1 MGMNG
6 LLEIGKKGI
15 LAHQASIA
23 VAGHNIANVN
33 TPGYSRQ
40 EAVLATTSPQST
52 GAGQVGTGLSVTT
65 IRRDYDIFINEQL
78 IQEGSGFGE
87 LHSRESSLSK
97 VEMLF
102 NDESGVGLN
111 DNINEFFTSLN
122 DLAANPTGYVER
134 RSVKSRGD
142 ILSDTI
148 NSLSANLK
156 DLRSGLDEEIKGTV
170 QEINILTS
178 RIAEL
183 NGNILQ
189 SEGGTIVAND
199 YRDERTMLMRELS
212 GKIDISF
219 YEAEDGRVAI
229 QGKGGFI
236 LVQNNSSYELGT
248 ATNLEGHVDIFSL
261 GSGGSSVNITTLVKS
276 GELGG
281 MLNVRDQDIPG
292 YLAKV
297 DELAYT
303 LTIEV
308 NNLHGSAYALDGVT
322 TGLDFFADL
331 SGLLSPPAGAAEQM
345 ALSADILDP
354 ASIAAALNPAS
365 PGDNGNALAMAGL
378 QSLNLLSGGT
388 ATFDGYYNGL
398 AADIGIDLNSASS
411 RLVHQESMLR
421 QLEMRRESLSGVSL
435 DEEMADLVR
444 FQHAYEASAR
454 LISIAD
460 EMLETVI
467 GLVR

>member
-40 EAVLATTSPQST
+40 EAVLATTRPQSA
-52 GAGQVGTGLSVTT
+52 GAGQVGTGVFVTT

-87 LHSRESSLSK
+87 LSSRESALSK

-111 DNINEFFTSLN
+111 DDINRFFSSIH

-134 RSVKSRGD
+134 SSFISSGE
-142 ILSDTI
+142 ILAGTI
-148 NSLSANLK
+148 NSLSSNLK
-156 DLRSGLDEEIKGTV
+156 DLRASLDEEIKGTV

-183 NGNILQ
+183 NENILHAE
-189 SEGGTIVAND
+189 SGSIVAND
-199 YRDERTMLMRELS
+199 YRDERAQLMRELS

-229 QGKGGFI
+229 QGKGGFL
-236 LVQNNSSYELGT
+236 LVQANRSYELDT
-248 ATNLEGHVDIFSL
+248 ATNLEGHVDLFSI
-261 GSGGSSVNITTLVKS
+261 GSGGSSVNITSMIGS

-281 MLNVRDQDIPG
+281 MLEVRDKDIPG

-303 LTIEV
+303 LTVEV
-308 NNLHGSAYALDGVT
+308 NNLHSNAYALDGVT

-331 SGLLSPPAGAAEQM
+331 SGLVSPPAGAAEQM
-345 ALSADILDP
+345 ALSADIIDP

-365 PGDNGNALAMAGL
+365 PGDNGNALAMADL
-378 QSLNLLSGGT
+378 QLLNLLSGGT
-388 ATFDGYYNGL
+388 ATFDGFYNGL
-398 AADIGIDLNSASS
+398 AAEIGVDLNSVSS
-411 RLVHQESMLR
+411 RLSHQESMIR
-421 QLEMRRESLSGVSL
+421 QLEMRRESVSGVSL

>member
-6 LLEIGKKGI
+6 LLEIGKKGV
-15 LAHQASIA
+15 LAHQSSIA

-40 EAVLATTSPQST
+40 EAVLATTKPQSA
-52 GAGQVGTGLSVTT
+52 GAGQVGTGVFVTT

-78 IQEGSGFGE
+78 IQEGSGLGE
-87 LHSRESSLSK
+87 LSSRESALSK

-111 DNINEFFTSLN
+111 DNINRFFSSLH

-134 RSVKSRGD
+134 SSVKSRGD
-142 ILSDTI
+142 ILAGTI
-148 NSLSANLK
+148 NSLSSNLK
-156 DLRSGLDEEIKGTV
+156 DLRAGLDEEIKGTV

-183 NGNILQ
+183 NENILHAE
-189 SEGGTIVAND
+189 SGTMVAND
-199 YRDERTMLMRELS
+199 YRDERSQLMRELS

-229 QGKGGFI
+229 QGKGGFL
-236 LVQNNSSYELGT
+236 LVQANRSYELDT
-248 ATNLEGHVDIFSL
+248 ATNLEGHVDLFSIGL
-261 GSGGSSVNITTLVKS
+261 GGSSVNITSMIGS

-281 MLNVRDQDIPG
+281 LVDVRDKDIPG
-292 YLAKV
+292 YMTKV

-303 LTIEV
+303 LTVEV
-308 NNLHGSAYALDGVT
+308 NNLHSSAYALDGVT
-322 TGLDFFADL
+322 TGLNFFADL
-331 SGLLSPPAGAAEQM
+331 SGLVSPPGGAAEQM
-345 ALSADILDP
+345 TLSADIIDP
-354 ASIAAALNPAS
+354 ASIAAALSPAS
-365 PGDNGNALAMAGL
+365 PGDNGNALAMADL

-388 ATFDGYYNGL
+388 ATFDGFYNGL
-398 AADIGIDLNSASS
+398 AADIGVDLNSASS
-411 RLVHQESMLR
+411 RLSHQENMIR
-421 QLEMRRESLSGVSL
+421 QLEMRREFVSGVSL

-460 EMLETVI
+460 EMLETII